1 MKDNLA
7 NFSLVARH
15 YKDSE
20 TAYPFVLLPKSV
32 YRDPLLPDH
41 LCQVDAS

>member
-7 NFSLVARH
+7 DFSLVACH

-20 TAYPFVLLPKSV
+20 TGYHFILLPKSV
-32 YRDPLLPDH
+32 YKEPLLPDH